1 MATFKELK
9 DKEEAQKIFEQVKL
23 DGSRL
28 LREGKID
35 KKTYYAKTREA
46 GIELGLIDPNEYPGR
61 LPAWVESA
69 FEIGGGIA
77 GTIGGAIAGS
87 LPGAVAGATGGT
99 AAGSLA
105 YDYLGDLL
113 APDMPSPSTKER
125 FIDAGITG
133 ATSGAL
139 TAVAPVVA
147 KPIEAA
153 VRGIAS
159 GVKSGSKFASDK
171 IKGVTP
177 SADKSVG
184 VVERG
189 LGITDDAVA
198 KAKILGDEGV
208 ELSLGQASTSP
219 LTGGVYN
226 LTNRMPIVGKTGLD
240 QTIKSFEQIDDA
252 LKRRTFNLVKDNL
265 QKTTKTYKPLTES
278 ERSDLINKF
287 GKQRFDE
294 WRKSYQALYKQ
305 ADDLNIAKGDFFD
318 ASIISSIANNTIKQK
333 SKLAVMPKDVTTTLK
348 KIKKLKDKQLAFKD
362 VDALD
367 TRLTDLAKKYDPAR
381 SQIPNNTA
389 YQAVIR
395 LQKQLSKQLK
405 NPNDEAGIL
414 YQQADEQ
421 FASFMKF
428 VDETSLGREFQKTVG
443 RGALRPGI
451 GKPPIKKAEDL
462 YKNAF
467 GENKSPQAIKELRE
481 LIGDEQVDVLAA
493 NYLDDIFTKYIRS
506 DKRNFTKLYDE
517 LGFSNKSSL
526 NYEATKELLKT
537 YKNTSVKD
545 LENFLGA
552 LKQFPEVLPDVNTF
566 IYRSGALR
574 AAQGLGPSTIVG
586 ATGAT
591 AGPVGVGFL
600 YAVNRFLAQP
610 FNKELVKQA
619 VGNNK
624 SAMAR
629 LMERFRNFL
638 PQSLPGGASQELAPQ
653 IGAQFLQPVV
663 VPETQQLLLD
673 SMK

>member
-1 MATFKELK
+1 MATFQELK
-9 DKEEAQKIFEQVKL
+9 NKEEAQKIFEQVKL

-77 GTIGGAIAGS
+77 GTIGGGIAGGP
-87 LPGAVAGATGGT
+87 PGAVAGATGGT
-99 AAGSLA
+99 AVGSLA

-139 TAVAPVVA
+139 TAAAPYAA
-147 KPIEAA
+147 KPFEAA
-153 VRGIAS
+153 VKSIVS
-159 GVKSGSKFASDK
+159 GVKSGSKYASNK
-171 IKGVTP
+171 IKGATP

-184 VVERG
+184 VVEKG

-198 KAKILGDEGV
+198 KANLLGKEGI

-219 LTGGVYN
+219 VVQGTYS
-226 LTNRMPIVGKTGLD
+226 LTNRMPFVGKTGLD
-240 QTIKSFEQIDDA
+240 QTRKSFAQIDDA
-252 LKRRTFNLVKDNL
+252 LKKRTKLD
-265 QKTTKTYKPLTES
+265 KPLTES
-278 ERSDLINKF
+278 ERSDLISKF

-305 ADDLNIAKGDFFD
+305 ADDLNIAKGEFFD
-318 ASIISSIANNTIKQK
+318 AKTLSSIANNTISQK
-333 SKLAVMPKDVTTTLK
+333 SKLAVMPDDVTSVLK
-348 KIKKLKDKQLAFKD
+348 QIKKLKNKKLAFKD
-362 VDALD
+362 IDALD

-381 SQIPNNTA
+381 SQIPNNAA
-389 YQAVIR
+389 YQAVLR
-395 LQKQLSKQLK
+395 LQKQMSKQLK
-405 NPNDEAGIL
+405 NPNDEAGRL

-428 VDETSLGREFQKTVG
+428 VDETNLGREFQKTVG

-467 GENKSPQAIKELRE
+467 GQNKSPQAIKELRE

-552 LKQFPEVLPDVNTF
+552 IKQFPEILPDVNTF
-566 IYRSGALR
+566 IMRSGALR
-574 AAQGLGPSTIVG
+574 AASSLGPSAVVG
-586 ATGAT
+586 ATGAG
-591 AGPVGVGFL
+591 AGVAGVGLL
-600 YAVNRFLAQP
+600 YVVNRFLAQP

-619 VGNNK
+619 TGNNK
-624 SAMAR
+624 SAMAK
-629 LMERFRNFL
+629 LIERFKNFL
-638 PQSLPGGASQELAPQ
+638 PQSLPSGASQELAPQ

-673 SMK
+673 QMK

>member
-28 LREGKID
+28 LKEGKID
-35 KKTYYAKTREA
+35 KKTYYAKTRKA

-77 GTIGGAIAGS
+77 GTIGGGIAGS

-99 AAGSLA
+99 ALGSLA

-113 APDMPSPSTKER
+113 APDMPSPSTQER

-139 TAVAPVVA
+139 TAVAPYAV

-153 VRGIAS
+153 VKGIAS

-184 VVERG
+184 LIEKG

-219 LTGGVYN
+219 VVQGAYSL
-226 LTNRMPIVGKTGLD
+226 LNRMPLVGKTGLD
-240 QTIKSFEQIDDA
+240 QTRKSFAQIDDA
-252 LKRRTFNLVKDNL
+252 LKKRTKLD
-265 QKTTKTYKPLTES
+265 KPLTES
-278 ERSDLINKF
+278 ERSDLISKF

-305 ADDLNIAKGDFFD
+305 ADDLNIAKGEFFD
-318 ASIISSIANNTIKQK
+318 AKTLSSIANNTISQK
-333 SKLAVMPKDVTTTLK
+333 SKLAVMPDDVTSVLK
-348 KIKKLKDKQLAFKD
+348 QIKKLKNKKLAFKD
-362 VDALD
+362 IDALD

-381 SQIPNNTA
+381 SQIPNNAA
-389 YQAVIR
+389 YQAVLR

-405 NPNDEAGIL
+405 NPNDEAGRL

-428 VDETSLGREFQKTVG
+428 VDETNLGREFQKTVG

-467 GENKSPQAIKELRE
+467 GQNKSPQAIKELRE

-552 LKQFPEVLPDVNTF
+552 IKQFPEILPDVNTF
-566 IYRSGALR
+566 IMRSGALR
-574 AAQGLGPSTIVG
+574 AASSLGPSAVVG
-586 ATGAT
+586 ATGAG
-591 AGPVGVGFL
+591 AGVAGVGLL
-600 YAVNRFLAQP
+600 YVVNRFLAQP

-619 VGNNK
+619 TGNNK
-624 SAMAR
+624 SAMAK
-629 LMERFRNFL
+629 LIERFKNFL
-638 PQSLPGGASQELAPQ
+638 PQSLPSGASQELAPQ

-673 SMK
+673 QMK

>member
-1 MATFKELK
+1 MATFQELK
-9 DKEEAQKIFEQVKL
+9 DKEEAQEIFNQVKL

-35 KKTYYAKTREA
+35 KKTYYAKTRKA

-147 KPIEAA
+147 KPIEAT

-159 GVKSGSKFASDK
+159 GFKSGSKFASDK

-198 KAKILGDEGV
+198 KANLLGKEGV
-208 ELSLGQASTSP
+208 ELSVGQASSSP
-219 LTGGVYN
+219 LIQGAYN
-226 LTNRMPIVGKTGLD
+226 LTSRMPIVGKPGLD
-240 QTIKSFEQIDDA
+240 QMRKSFGQIDEA
-252 LKRRTFNLVKDNL
+252 LKKRTKID
-265 QKTTKTYKPLTES
+265 KPLTES

-287 GKQRFDE
+287 GKQKFDE

-552 LKQFPEVLPDVNTF
+552 IKQFPEILPDVNTF
-566 IYRSGALR
+566 IMRSGALR
-574 AAQGLGPSTIVG
+574 AASNLGPSAVVG
-586 ATGAT
+586 AAGAGSGV
-591 AGPVGVGFL
+591 AGVGLL
-600 YAVNRFLAQP
+600 YVVNRFLAQP
-610 FNKELVKQA
+610 FNKELVKKA

-638 PQSLPGGASQELAPQ
+638 PQSLPGGASQELTPQ

>member
-1 MATFKELK
+1 MATFQELK
-9 DKEEAQKIFEQVKL
+9 NKEEAQEIFNQVKL

-61 LPAWVESA
+61 LPDWVESA

-87 LPGAVAGATGGT
+87 FPGAVAGAAGGT
-99 AAGSLA
+99 AAGSFA
-105 YDYLGDLL
+105 YEYLGDLL

-125 FIDAGITG
+125 VIDAGITG

-147 KPIEAA
+147 KPLETAF
-153 VRGIAS
+153 RSIAS

-171 IKGVTP
+171 IKGATP

-184 VVERG
+184 VVEKG

-219 LTGGVYN
+219 LLQGAYN
-226 LTNRMPIVGKTGLD
+226 LTSRMPIVGKTGLD
-240 QTIKSFEQIDDA
+240 QTTRSFQQIDDA
-252 LKRRTFNLVKDNL
+252 LKRRTFNLVKNNL

-278 ERSDLINKF
+278 QRSDLINKF

-318 ASIISSIANNTIKQK
+318 AKTLSSIANNTISQK
-333 SKLAVMPKDVTTTLK
+333 SKLAVMPDDVTSALK
-348 KIKKLKDKQLAFKD
+348 QIKKLKNKKLAFKD
-362 VDALD
+362 IDALD
-367 TRLTDLAKKYDPAR
+367 TRLTDLAKKYDPAI
-381 SQIPNNTA
+381 SQIPNNAA
-389 YQAVIR
+389 YQAVLR

-405 NPNDEAGIL
+405 NPNDEAGKL

-467 GENKSPQAIKELRE
+467 GQNKSPQAIKELRE
-481 LIGDEQVDVLAA
+481 LIGPEQVEKLAA
-493 NYLDDIFTKYIRS
+493 NYLDDVFTKYIRS

-526 NYEATKELLKT
+526 NYEATEELLKGF
-537 YKNTSVKD
+537 KNTNIKD

-574 AAQGLGPSTIVG
+574 AAQGLGPSTLVG

-591 AGPVGVGFL
+591 AGPVGVGLL
-600 YAVNRFLAQP
+600 YVVNRFLAQP
-610 FNKELVKQA
+610 FNKELVKKA

-653 IGAQFLQPVV
+653 IGAQFLQPAV